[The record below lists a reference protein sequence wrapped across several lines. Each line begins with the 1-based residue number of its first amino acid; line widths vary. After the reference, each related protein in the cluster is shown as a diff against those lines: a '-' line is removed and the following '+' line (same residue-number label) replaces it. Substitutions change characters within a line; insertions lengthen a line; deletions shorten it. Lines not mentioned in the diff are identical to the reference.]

1 MGLWILW
8 GDFPTAWKGG
18 VKLARKVKCQITGEY
33 GTSETFYKADNG
45 KYYKSK
51 ELYNVWNK
59 ENEDRKRVIE
69 RFTTVH
75 GLWCV

>member
-1 MGLWILW
+1 M
-8 GDFPTAWKGG
+8 
-18 VKLARKVKCQITGEY
+18 ARKVKCQITGEY

-75 GLWCV
+75 GL